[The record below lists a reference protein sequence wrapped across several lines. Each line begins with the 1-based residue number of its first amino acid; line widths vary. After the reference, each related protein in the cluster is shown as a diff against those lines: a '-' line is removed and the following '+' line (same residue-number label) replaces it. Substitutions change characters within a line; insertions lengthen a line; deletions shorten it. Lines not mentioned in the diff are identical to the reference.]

1 LLIARGHGEA
11 DIRLRARRFHGI
23 EHRPEGRDML
33 RGYAGNSRL
42 RAPGDDLGK
51 QRVVMDHII
60 PAPAD
65 LQQHALEG
73 GTLVGSEFA
82 GAAID
87 APGQHLVIGRRTDR
101 YQILVMRPFG
111 GEEIDLVPGCA

>member
-1 LLIARGHGEA
+1 
-11 DIRLRARRFHGI
+11 
-23 EHRPEGRDML
+23 
-33 RGYAGNSRL
+33 
-42 RAPGDDLGK
+42 
-51 QRVVMDHII
+51 MDHII